1 MSEIPLTTMECCKLS
16 NVPVIC
22 HGLCT
27 PAIAIGR
34 SVHEKGFKRLN
45 TCSQYTDII
54 DKCFSTPNNN
64 GKISSRCSYLH
75 IAIISNLNIFIHL
88 CNAFFSI
95 FNKNFS

>member
-16 NVPVIC
+16 NVPIIC

-34 SVHEKGFKRLN
+34 SVHEKGLKRLN

-54 DKCFSTPNNN
+54 GNCFSTPNNH
-64 GKISSRCSYLH
+64 GKNYLDALSC
-75 IAIISNLNIFIHL
+75 ILRLIKFE
-88 CNAFFSI
+88 
-95 FNKNFS
+95 